1 MVFLWFSYG
10 FPVVFV
16 AFTHQLEDFQPP
28 RTRLVRED
36 PEPEPAKPTTR
47 LGFSHR
53 GRRMAASKLLVGGL
67 DHFEFS
73 HILGSSSSQMTSI
86 FFRGIETT
94 NLDVRFGKESLFI
107 DSVDS
112 GIFSCFCMDGSFH
125 FGLEE
130 AIEIVWRRV
139 IGIYVLCLA
148 DVSCFFQ
155 SSVGQGSWEPCS
167 GSL

>member
-36 PEPEPAKPTTR
+36 PEPEPAKPKKR

-67 DHFEFS
+67 EHFEFS
-73 HILGSSSSQMTSI
+73 HILGSSSSQMTYI
-86 FFRGIETT
+86 FQRDWNHQLGCSVWERISVHWFSGFWDILLFLHGRIIS
-94 NLDVRFGKESLFI
+94 LWFGRSDRNSLKTCHWHICSLPRRCQLFFPKF
-107 DSVDS
+107 S
-112 GIFSCFCMDGSFH
+112 GARILGTLL
-125 FGLEE
+125 G
-130 AIEIVWRRV
+130 
-139 IGIYVLCLA
+139 
-148 DVSCFFQ
+148 
-155 SSVGQGSWEPCS
+155 
-167 GSL
+167 